1 LRKETEAKKAQ
12 AKDAQAKDAQ
22 AKDAQAKY
30 VEVALQIV
38 AEDGVDGLSLREV
51 ARRLGVSHQAPYRH
65 FPSREHVVAEL
76 IRRSFVEFSDRLK
89 SVAHSADPYNHLRDM
104 GHAYLDFARDHAL
117 QYHLMFG
124 TLMPQ
129 NDDHVDMRKESTAAF
144 DLLLNAIAAIR
155 SSQSESV
162 DKPALERDA
171 MFVWSALHGFVE
183 LQRKMVRRDGPV
195 DLSGSDMR
203 DALFQS
209 VELGLRKTR

>member
-1 LRKETEAKKAQ
+1 MVRKDTK
-12 AKDAQAKDAQ
+12 
-22 AKDAQAKY
+22 AKY

-38 AEDGVDGLSLREV
+38 SEDGLEGLSLREV

-76 IRRSFVEFSDRLK
+76 IRRSFVEFSNRLR
-89 SVAHSADPYNHLRDM
+89 SVDSSTDPYVHFREM
-104 GHAYLDFARDHAL
+104 GRAYLDFAQDHAL

-129 NDDHVDMRKESTAAF
+129 NDDHVEMRKESTAAF

-155 SSQSESV
+155 SYQSESV
-162 DKPALERDA
+162 DKSALERDA

-195 DLSGSDMR
+195 DLSGNEMR
-203 DALFQS
+203 ASLFEC
-209 VELGLRKTR
+209 VELGLRKGG

>member
-1 LRKETEAKKAQ
+1 MVRKDTK
-12 AKDAQAKDAQ
+12 
-22 AKDAQAKY
+22 AKY

-38 AEDGVDGLSLREV
+38 AEDGLEGLSLREV

-76 IRRSFVEFSDRLK
+76 IRRSFIEFSDRLR
-89 SVAHSADPYNHLRDM
+89 SVPGSTDPYDHFRDM
-104 GHAYLDFARDHAL
+104 GHAYLDFAQDHAL

-129 NDDHVDMRKESTAAF
+129 NDDHVEMRKESTAAF

-155 SSQSESV
+155 SHQSESI
-162 DKPALERDA
+162 DKSALERDA

-183 LQRKMVRRDGPV
+183 LQRKMVRHDGPI
-195 DLSGSDMR
+195 DLSGNEMR
-203 DALFQS
+203 ESLFQS
-209 VELGLRKTR
+209 VELGLRKGR

>member
-1 LRKETEAKKAQ
+1 MSRDTKG
-12 AKDAQAKDAQ
+12 
-22 AKDAQAKY
+22 KY

-38 AEDGVDGLSLREV
+38 AEDGLDGLSLREV

-76 IRRSFVEFSDRLK
+76 IRRSFIEFSNRLRTAAA
-89 SVAHSADPYNHLRDM
+89 STDPYVHFREM
-104 GHAYLDFARDHAL
+104 GHAYLDFAMDHSL

-129 NDDHVDMRKESTAAF
+129 NDDHVEMRKESTAAF

-155 SSQSESV
+155 TSQGESV
-162 DKPALERDA
+162 AKPALERDA

-195 DLSGSDMR
+195 DVSGSEMR
-203 DALFQS
+203 ESLFQS
-209 VELGLRKTR
+209 VELGLRKGRQRTSP